1 MTKIEILKRWKKVIQ
16 QLDKDTQRV
25 KVNFEL
31 DPESALLS
39 TLYKIKDEYTR
50 MTAIAVGDENDWLE
64 WYDCETD
71 MCKAG
76 RKVMLQDRRM
86 YAVKTLDQLLFVIE
100 QDKDES

>member
-39 TLYKIKDEYTR
+39 TLHKIKDEYTR

-64 WYDCETD
+64 WYDCETG
-71 MCKAG
+71 MGKAG
-76 RKVMLQDRRM
+76 RKVMLKDRTM
-86 YAVKTLDQLLFVIE
+86 FQVKTLQNLLYAIE
-100 QDKDES
+100 QDKDD